1 MQTRDMALYPEGL
14 GLFTILYALVTVQ
27 FLWGPIEPSTV
38 LTSKLLINFCVRFR
52 KKNNK
57 CDD

>member
-1 MQTRDMALYPEGL
+1 MALYPEGL

-52 KKNNK
+52 KKI
-57 CDD
+57 